1 MDRLTELILKEWVEF
16 LQWKREWETLLL
28 GIFLSSDRNLKR
40 SDFDHLYHF
49 KAKKTFFENWTSIK
63 IKISSTCVYEEYE
76 VKIKMVQEQWLQLK
90 MKFYSVIT
98 WKLLSNGGINLW

>member
-16 LQWKREWETLLL
+16 LQWKREWETLFL

-49 KAKKTFFENWTSIK
+49 KAKKNI
-63 IKISSTCVYEEYE
+63 
-76 VKIKMVQEQWLQLK
+76 L
-90 MKFYSVIT
+90 
-98 WKLLSNGGINLW
+98 